1 MKTLLPLA
9 LISALLGC
17 ELLSGQPSRDAATQL
32 KATVPLRPASSQR
45 IVAIGDI
52 HGDYAVAVKALQLAG
67 AVDAKGRWI
76 GGNLIVVQTGDEIDR
91 GDDDR
96 QVIDLFERLRTEA
109 EAAGGAVYPLS
120 GNHEAMNVYLDFRY
134 VTDGSFKDFT
144 ANLPS
149 TMASFPDL
157 PADRQARAAAF
168 IPGGRYAKVLATR
181 PVMLVVGNTAFA
193 HGGIRPEHV
202 KIGIDTM
209 NQAVAAWMSGQ
220 SEQPSFV
227 KDSKGPLWMR
237 DYSADNPTLE
247 ACAMLKE
254 TLATLGA
261 KRLVVGHSVQDNG
274 INAACQNQVW
284 RIDVGLSAYYKGKS
298 VQVLEIQ
305 GDVVKVLSAPREGTV
320 QRTTRKL

>member
-1 MKTLLPLA
+1 MNQKTYLA
-9 LISALLGC
+9 LAFISTLLGC
-17 ELLSGQPSRDAATQL
+17 ELLSGQPSHDPTAVTQL
-32 KATVPLRPASSQR
+32 KATTPLRPASSQR

-52 HGDYAVAVKALQLAG
+52 HGDLAAAMKALQLAG

-76 GGNLIVVQTGDEIDR
+76 GGNMIVVQTGDEIDR

-109 EAAGGAVYPLS
+109 QAAGGSVYPLS

-144 ANLPS
+144 ENLPS
-149 TMASFPDL
+149 TMAPIPDL
-157 PADRQARAAAF
+157 PSHQQARAAAF
-168 IPGGRYAKVLATR
+168 LPGGRYAKILATR

-202 KIGIDTM
+202 KAGIDSM
-209 NQAVAAWMSGQ
+209 NQEVAAWMSGK
-220 SEQPSFV
+220 SERPSFV

-237 DYSADNPTLE
+237 DYSADTPTSE
-247 ACAMLKE
+247 ACGMLKE
-254 TLATLGA
+254 TLAALGA
-261 KRLVVGHSVQDNG
+261 KRMVVGHSVQDNG

-284 RIDVGLSAYYKGKS
+284 RIDVGLSSYYKGKY
-298 VQVLEIQ
+298 VQVLDIQ
-305 GDVVKVLSAPREGTV
+305 GDNVKVLSAPR
-320 QRTTRKL
+320 